1 MSFIRFSGAAER
13 LCGGIVNMNL
23 TKQKT
28 GEILKNNLMWIVGCS
43 LYSIGVCCFAVPNS
57 IAQSGF
63 TGLAVI
69 INHLFSLPVGTVNLA
84 LNIPMLILMW
94 IFLGKQLVAR
104 TLWVTVILSTALDVF
119 ASFMPTYEGDPM
131 LAALFCGLLEGAGL
145 GLVTIT
151 GATSGGTDIVARLIH
166 KKWKFITIGKVVLV
180 ADALVVISNMIV
192 FRSIESGLYAIVM
205 IYASTKLI
213 DSMVYGTGNGKMLM
227 IITSKPDEISKAIIT
242 SSHRGVSIV
251 PVVGAYTG
259 ESKNM
264 LICVA
269 RRHQISGI
277 IKTVKSIDSK
287 TFIIVSEANEI
298 LGEGFTQAL

>member
-1 MSFIRFSGAAER
+1 
-13 LCGGIVNMNL
+13 MNL
-23 TKQKT
+23 NKKSALQL
-28 GEILKNNLMWIVGCS
+28 IKNNIMWGIGCS

-63 TGLAVI
+63 TGIAVI
-69 INHLFSLPVGTVNLA
+69 VNHLFSLPVGIVNLA

-94 IFLGKQLVAR
+94 IFLGRQLVAR

-119 ASFMPTYEGDPM
+119 GAIMPTYTGDTL
-131 LAALFCGLLEGAGL
+131 LASLFCGILEGAGL
-145 GLVTIT
+145 GLITIT

-180 ADALVVISNMIV
+180 ADALVIISNMIV
-192 FRSIESGLYAIVM
+192 FRSIESGLYAI
-205 IYASTKLI
+205 ITIFASTRLI

-227 IITSKPDEISKAIIT
+227 IITEKPEEISKAIIT

-259 ESKNM
+259 ENKNM

-269 RRHQISGI
+269 RRHEIPGI
-277 IKTVKSIDSK
+277 IRTAKAIDHK

-298 LGEGFTQAL
+298 LGEGFNQAI